1 MSYERLVVRP
11 RLQRCG
17 LGTWLMHVIEGCFPT
32 AGRYKLFT
40 VHLSERNTSFYRQL
54 GYEKFR
60 EEEASSRLRL
70 IYLEKLG
77 ERPER

>member
-1 MSYERLVVRP
+1 
-11 RLQRCG
+11 
-17 LGTWLMHVIEGCFPT
+17 MHVVEGCFPT

-60 EEEASSRLRL
+60 EEEASCSRLRL

-77 ERPER
+77 ERPEQ

>member
-1 MSYERLVVRP
+1 
-11 RLQRCG
+11 
-17 LGTWLMHVIEGCFPT
+17 MHVIEGCFLT
-32 AGRYKLFT
+32 AGCYELFT